1 MRYSIVLSLSA
12 EWGIRLICSVLGV
25 CFSSFYAWRRGGTYQ
40 DSSKMIER
48 RSAVKTVFDEHR
60 RRYGSRRVKAELNG
74 TGRCI
79 GRHQVIELMRE
90 QGLKAIQPR
99 SFVPRTTQS
108 ANTKRSPNLLL
119 DQEPLTAPGQVLVG
133 DITYIPLR
141 GGNFAYLAVW
151 QDMYTRQV
159 VGWALDDNMR
169 SGLIINALNKALN
182 HREYPKGMIVHSDGG
197 SQYGSEAF
205 RKLLNKHK
213 FRSSMTR
220 NGNVYDNAMGESFFS
235 RLKGEVLEK
244 GVFENM
250 EDAHTEL
257 FDYLEVYYNTKR
269 RHSALGNQVPDRFE
283 ANWEQQVKNSGK
295 DKEN

>member
-1 MRYSIVLSLSA
+1 
-12 EWGIRLICSVLGV
+12 
-25 CFSSFYAWRRGGTYQ
+25 
-40 DSSKMIER
+40 MIEQ
-48 RSAVKTVFDEHR
+48 RSAVKNVFDEHR
-60 RRYGSRRVKAELNG
+60 RRYGSRRIKAELNDSG
-74 TGRCI
+74 IKI
-79 GRHQVIELMRE
+79 GRHQVIKLLRE

-108 ANTKRSPNLLL
+108 ANTKRSPYLLL
-119 DQEPLTAPGQVLVG
+119 DQEPLNAPGQVLVG

-141 GGNFAYLAVW
+141 GGSFAYLAVW

-169 SGLIINALNKALN
+169 SELIISALNKALN
-182 HREYPKGMIVHSDGG
+182 QRKYPQGMIVHSDGG

-205 RKLLNKHK
+205 RNLLNKHK
-213 FRSSMTR
+213 FKSRMTR
-220 NGNVYDNAMGESFFS
+220 KGNVFDNAMGESFFS

-250 EDAHTEL
+250 EDANTEL

-269 RHSALGNQVPDRFE
+269 RHSALGNQIPDRFE
-283 ANWEQQVKNSGK
+283 ANWEQQDKSSKK
-295 DKEN
+295 DKDN